1 MNRRFAGIVLGLALG
16 GSVVLG
22 GCGGGDGT
30 ASSSTSDYTYDFTI
44 PEGTGARVNQGEYI
58 DLIPHLMIVTVGET
72 IRIVNEDDRTH
83 DVGPYSVPAGQTLV
97 QTFTTP
103 GRYTGVCSTMP
114 GQEFVLVVGAAA

>member
-1 MNRRFAGIVLGLALG
+1 MRRLLTAVLCTAALAGGAL
-16 GSVVLG
+16 LG
-22 GCGGGDGT
+22 GCADG
-30 ASSSTSDYTYDFTI
+30 SSSSSSSEYTYDFTI
-44 PEGTGARVNQGEYI
+44 PAGTGAKVNQGEYI
-58 DLIPHLMIVTVGET
+58 DLIPHLMLVEVGET

-114 GQEFVLVVGAAA
+114 GQEFVLVVSDAA